1 MQRKILALGTVAIV
15 CVAQGLA
22 GASVAQGLAG
32 AQSRPVTA
40 ASPRQGATAGP
51 KAAPRPP
58 AARRRAPARK
68 TVAAAK
74 LSPVQLRLR
83 RDTRLAQA
91 VLSRLP
97 AGADLMALSAGFG
110 DVGQFV
116 AAVSASR
123 TLQISFGE
131 LRRRMVADRMPLL
144 LAIQDIRPRSNY
156 RQAAR
161 RAEQEAGALLSAGS
175 PPPLTLAK
183 RKS

>member
-1 MQRKILALGTVAIV
+1 MQRTFLAFGVAAIV
-15 CVAQGLA
+15 C
-22 GASVAQGLAG
+22 G
-32 AQSRPVTA
+32 AQAPAAAQSQSVTA
-40 ASPRQGATAGP
+40 ASPRQGPIAGP
-51 KAAPRPP
+51 KAAARPP
-58 AARRRAPARK
+58 APRRRAPARK
-68 TVAAAK
+68 AAAAAK

-97 AGADLMALSAGFG
+97 AGADLMAASAGFG

-123 TLQISFGE
+123 TLEIPFGE
-131 LRRRMVADRMPLL
+131 LRRRMVGDRMPLL
-144 LAIQDIRPRSNY
+144 LAIQDMRPRSNY

-161 RAEQEAGALLSAGS
+161 RAEQEAAAMISAGS
-175 PPPLTLAK
+175 PPPPPLTLAK